1 MGIVS
6 AKKLWIGLL
15 GAVFVCPSAALAQ
28 NDWQSPDPY
37 FGAFQHRQAGTPEA
51 ERRYRAEIAP
61 QLPSSRNGCTNNA
74 QRRLDHSES
83 GGSSPGAVLGQSRGH
98 DFMTS

>member
-61 QLPSSRNGCTNNA
+61 QQPQRAARTTPSGAWTTPKAVVQA
-74 QRRLDHSES
+74 QEPCWVSH
-83 GGSSPGAVLGQSRGH
+83 AA
-98 DFMTS
+98 MTS

>member
-61 QLPSSRNGCTNNA
+61 QQPQRLHEQRPAAPGPLRKRWFKPRSRA
-74 QRRLDHSES
+74 
-83 GGSSPGAVLGQSRGH
+83 GSVTRP
-98 DFMTS
+98 